1 MKRDQH
7 IRSHLQNGFR
17 RSHEDIQF
25 EFPPFPQFHKQEQ
38 ARSVT
43 CWASIETAQSFRA
56 SAPMTTGAP
65 DQLSGC
71 HYMRPTLSLPRAPL
85 EPLHRRQL
93 PRVPISPRPKSSGA
107 RRWRRPMGR
116 VMSRQE
122 KRSCRDMPWVSA
134 DMLLEQSELYRSK
147 MSSGS
152 AFFSLQSQ
160 SEHGSPK
167 SPSSPSS
174 PTSPSSI
181 CTPVPRPSAP
191 EPVELGSFADET
203 RPASPGE
210 RLQPVEAWEAEDLG
224 GSFRSADFQRD
235 TPITSSTPSPLP
247 STPPPVCS
255 LASSAQQFMQRK
267 RQAAEQESMQQ
278 TEWQHFI
285 RKRNSLSEDSE
296 DDTGGPMVRAE
307 KSTRPTSSGPGP
319 PLSIAELYQLCNQ
332 ISKTM
337 LVPIAEV
344 KACFDDFISLDLDG
358 SFTLSA
364 DEFEKAVR
372 RSCRMTENEMLPENL
387 ALKYPQ
393 MDSDGNRVVDFK
405 EYVRWCQGASWSEQ
419 LLVRD
424 DRDREARRLARVYG
438 IHLLDVERLRRLFD
452 SYTTQETSRVITQ
465 DRFSQACGPRDV
477 ERQIFRACPGPK

>member
-1 MKRDQH
+1 MYAE
-7 IRSHLQNGFR
+7 RSSDSMGPLGP
-17 RSHEDIQF
+17 F
-25 EFPPFPQFHKQEQ
+25 EPLGPLGPRE
-38 ARSVT
+38 
-43 CWASIETAQSFRA
+43 
-56 SAPMTTGAP
+56 
-65 DQLSGC
+65 GC

-93 PRVPISPRPKSSGA
+93 PRVPTSPRPSSG
-107 RRWRRPMGR
+107 RPCRRPMGR

-122 KRSCRDMPWVSA
+122 KRSCRNMPWVSA

-167 SPSSPSS
+167 SSSSPSS
-174 PTSPSSI
+174 PTSPASPS
-181 CTPVPRPSAP
+181 CTVPRPSAP
-191 EPVELGSFADET
+191 EPVERDA
-203 RPASPGE
+203 ASPGE
-210 RLQPVEAWEAEDLG
+210 RLQPVEAWEEEDLG
-224 GSFRSADFQRD
+224 GSLRSADFHRD
-235 TPITSSTPSPLP
+235 TPITSSTPSPPP

-255 LASSAQQFMQRK
+255 LASSAQQFMQRR
-267 RQAAEQESMQQ
+267 RQAAEQENMQQ

-285 RKRNSLSEDSE
+285 RKRNSSSEDPE
-296 DDTGGPMVRAE
+296 DDAPIVRAE
-307 KSTRPTSSGPGP
+307 KSTRQPSSPGAP
-319 PLSIAELYQLCNQ
+319 MSIAELYQLCNQ

-372 RSCRMTENEMLPENL
+372 RSCRMTEGEMLPENL

-452 SYTTQETSRVITQ
+452 SYASQETSRVITQ
-465 DRFSQACGPRDV
+465 DRFSQVIRGILKVSDPSDVPQSRLERYWREIDLDGSGTVDFEEFVIWMNDRGPQQSSFLTRD
-477 ERQIFRACPGPK
+477 

>member
-1 MKRDQH
+1 MYAE
-7 IRSHLQNGFR
+7 RSSDSMGPLGPLGPLGPR
-17 RSHEDIQF
+17 E
-25 EFPPFPQFHKQEQ
+25 
-38 ARSVT
+38 
-43 CWASIETAQSFRA
+43 
-56 SAPMTTGAP
+56 
-65 DQLSGC
+65 C
-71 HYMRPTLSLPRAPL
+71 HYMRPTVSLPRAPL

-93 PRVPISPRPKSSGA
+93 PRVPPPGPSSG
-107 RRWRRPMGR
+107 RPCRRPMGR
-116 VMSRQE
+116 VMSGQE
-122 KRSCRDMPWVSA
+122 RRSCRNMPWVPA
-134 DMLLEQSELYRSK
+134 DLLLEQSELYHSK

-167 SPSSPSS
+167 SSSPSS
-174 PTSPSSI
+174 PTSPSS
-181 CTPVPRPSAP
+181 CVPRPSAP
-191 EPVELGSFADET
+191 EPPEPCPSDAT
-203 RPASPGE
+203 SRPALPGE

-224 GSFRSADFQRD
+224 GSLRSADFHRD
-235 TPITSSTPSPLP
+235 TPMTVSTPSPP
-247 STPPPVCS
+247 PCTPPLCS

-267 RQAAEQESMQQ
+267 RQAAEQENMQQ

-285 RKRNSLSEDSE
+285 RKRNSSSEDPE
-296 DDTGGPMVRAE
+296 DDTGPMVRPE
-307 KSTRPTSSGPGP
+307 KSTRPPSSGA
-319 PLSIAELYQLCNQ
+319 PLSIADLYQLCNQ

-372 RSCRMTENEMLPENL
+372 RSCGMTEGETLPENL

-424 DRDREARRLARVYG
+424 SRDREARRLARVYG

-452 SYTTQETSRVITQ
+452 SYATQETSRVITQ
-465 DRFSQACGPRDV
+465 DRFSQVIRGILKVSDPSDVPQSRLERYWREIDLDGSSTVDFEEFLIWMNDLGPQQSSFLARD
-477 ERQIFRACPGPK
+477 